1 MSAEAVIPGDATAAA
16 AAPRI
21 VYRPHPSL
29 PWLLAPEGVALQVLM
44 DSTPVRV
51 PNTRPWFRGV
61 VSQRGVLL
69 PVFDPAVW
77 AGLERDAGSRVQ
89 IVAVAL
95 GAHACALVCDE
106 PPTLTAIGAER
117 RADEPQ
123 EALSPLSPWL
133 GRTFAS
139 ALGSVREFDIRRWLA
154 DAAQHIAG
162 TADG

>member
-1 MSAEAVIPGDATAAA
+1 MSSDAVIAGDATATA

-61 VSQRGVLL
+61 VSQRGILL
-69 PVFDPAVW
+69 PVFDPALW
-77 AGLERDAGSRVQ
+77 SGRERDAGSRVQ

-95 GAHACALVCDE
+95 GAQACALVCDG
-106 PPTLTAIGAER
+106 PPTLTVIGAELPS
-117 RADEPQ
+117 ADAEG
-123 EALSPLSPWL
+123 PLSPWL

>member
-1 MSAEAVIPGDATAAA
+1 MSAEAAIAGAGDATASAA
-16 AAPRI
+16 RI
-21 VYRPHPSL
+21 VYRPHAQL

-44 DSTPVRV
+44 DTTPVRV

-77 AGLERDAGSRVQ
+77 AGLERDGGRRLQ

-95 GAHACALVCDE
+95 GAQACALVCED
-106 PPTLTAIGAER
+106 PPTLTAPGAELH
-117 RADEPQ
+117 AA
-123 EALSPLSPWL
+123 EAEGALSPWL

-154 DAAQHIAG
+154 DAAQQIVG
-162 TADG
+162 TAGG